1 MFSSPTYTV
10 LGPDPTNRKCRI
22 NCYAFQQDAII
33 SFQGW
38 QYAAFYS
45 PLGEDTLEPVYVH
58 LARRQLGLKT
68 PPSVSSGDGDWEVLV
83 FLDYPQTV
91 DDGHNTVQ
99 IGISPGDGTIHLSY
113 DHHCDVLRYRYS
125 CRNLALKPTEFS
137 WTSSNFTT
145 TLDYLPGLPASHK
158 PFHYVTYPR
167 FCAADS
173 DLLFTLR
180 DGKAGLGNDHLY
192 IYSSA
197 SGHYSYIGQHLT
209 GIQSN
214 PYIHGL
220 SYRAGNLHLTW
231 VYRGFV
237 HYDGWDDLADTKHK
251 QQAGPNGA
259 ENNHDLCYCYSD
271 DLGKTWKNG
280 QGKVIASGDLG
291 TNTVDNNSEG
301 IVAFRIPKGLRLT
314 NQESQ
319 VADLDGGVHVL
330 NRNSVPVG
338 PGSSDGTITHWKHYY
353 KAPGDS
359 GNWTERALR
368 PVYGSTRGRLAVGK
382 TGDLFIILP
391 DGEKG
396 HMYIERVTKSSGYTA
411 REALWFREGLW
422 GEPLVDQARLENDNI
437 LSLMVLAGTEVLGQP
452 PRNRNVV
459 VLDFKL

>member
-1 MFSSPTYTV
+1 MLLDPTYTV

-22 NCYAFQQDAII
+22 NCYAFQQDAIV

-45 PLGEDTLEPVYVH
+45 PLHEEAPEPLYVH
-58 LARRQLGLKT
+58 VARRQLGLKA
-68 PPSVSSGDGDWEVLV
+68 PQRDWEVL
-83 FLDYPQTV
+83 LLMDYPQTV

-99 IGISPGDGTIHLSY
+99 LGISPGDGTIHLSY

-125 CRNLALKPTEFS
+125 CRNLALKPTKFS

-145 TLDYLPGLPASHK
+145 THDYLPNLPASHK

-192 IYSSA
+192 LYSSA
-197 SGHYSYIGQHLT
+197 SGHYSYMGQHLT

-220 SYRAGNLHLTW
+220 SYRSGRLHLTW

-237 HYDGWDDLADTKHK
+237 HYDGWDAPADTKHK

-259 ENNHDLCYCYSD
+259 ENNHDMCYSYSD

-280 QGKVIASGDLG
+280 RGKVIASGDLE
-291 TNTVDNNSEG
+291 TATIDNNSDG
-301 IVAFRIPKGLRLT
+301 IVAFRITKGSGLT

-319 VADLDGGVHVL
+319 VVDLEGGVHVL
-330 NRNSVPVG
+330 NRSSLSVG
-338 PGSSDGTITHWKHYY
+338 PAADTVEAVHWKHYY
-353 KAPGDS
+353 KAPGDN
-359 GNWTERALR
+359 GDWIERRLR
-368 PVYGSTRGRLAVGK
+368 PVYGAARGRLAIAK
-382 TGDLFIILP
+382 TGDIFIILP
-391 DGEKG
+391 DAEKG
-396 HMYIERVTKSSGYTA
+396 HMYIEKATISSGFA
-411 REALWFREGLW
+411 AHEVVWFGEGLW
-422 GEPLVDQARLENDNI
+422 GEPLVDLARLENDNI
-437 LSLMVLAGTEVLGQP
+437 LSLMVLADTKP
-452 PRNRNVV
+452 PTQQSGSRNVV
-459 VLDFKL
+459 VLDFEL